1 MYQVTITNTFP
12 SENDCDMFVMVLQ
25 QQWPSFMDR
34 LAGGNAPYFPVRN
47 GSECDAGLLGPPIQR
62 TGR

>member
-12 SENDCDMFVMVLQ
+12 SESDCDMFIMVLQ

-34 LAGGNAPYFPVRN
+34 LPGATLRIFPVSYTHLTLPTIV
-47 GSECDAGLLGPPIQR
+47 GV
-62 TGR
+62 

>member
-12 SENDCDMFVMVLQ
+12 SESDCDMFIMVLQ

-34 LAGGNAPYFPVRN
+34 LPGAKLRIFPVRN
-47 GSECDAGLLGPPIQR
+47 GSECDAGLLGAPIQR